1 MRSIKCDTC
10 RNRRPVMSENGLH
23 YTCALPGKKPLYC
36 MAYGRYYEHLITAD
50 EIADKIAESKAFQ
63 DALARAIEKEIRRQ
77 QDA

>member
-1 MRSIKCDTC
+1 MRSIKCDSC

-23 YTCALPGKKPLYC
+23 YTCALPGTKPLYC
-36 MAYGRYYEHLITAD
+36 MSDGRYYEHLITAKD
-50 EIADKIAESKAFQ
+50 IAESKAFQ